1 MKIFSIITL
10 TLVLLV
16 GTSFGA
22 MEAGKIAA
30 VDARAESDNIVVP
43 ITLNNNLAM
52 TALEIP
58 LKFSE
63 GVTLNE
69 VSFEGTRSEDFDLKV
84 AKIDNENNT
93 VVIALIPMVYG
104 ENTSLAP
111 GKGTIAN
118 LEFSIDDTGL
128 ENINLTRTTMKSPTH
143 ELMFVYLNDDKTM
156 VDLKPEFSDIT
167 IALSQINGNTLTIP
181 TSFDLKQN
189 APNPFN
195 PTTRINYDLPKATHV
210 NLTVFNVLGQTVT
223 TLKDGFMEA
232 GSHSITWNGTD
243 NGGATV
249 ASGIYFYRIEA
260 DDFQATKKMMM
271 LK

>member
-69 VSFEGTRSEDFDLKV
+69 VSFEGTESV
-84 AKIDNENNT
+84 
-93 VVIALIPMVYG
+93 
-104 ENTSLAP
+104 
-111 GKGTIAN
+111 
-118 LEFSIDDTGL
+118 
-128 ENINLTRTTMKSPTH
+128 
-143 ELMFVYLNDDKTM
+143 
-156 VDLKPEFSDIT
+156 
-167 IALSQINGNTLTIP
+167 
-181 TSFDLKQN
+181 
-189 APNPFN
+189 
-195 PTTRINYDLPKATHV
+195 
-210 NLTVFNVLGQTVT
+210 
-223 TLKDGFMEA
+223 
-232 GSHSITWNGTD
+232 
-243 NGGATV
+243 
-249 ASGIYFYRIEA
+249 
-260 DDFQATKKMMM
+260 
-271 LK
+271 

>member
-1 MKIFSIITL
+1 MKY
-10 TLVLLV
+10 LL
-16 GTSFGA
+16 
-22 MEAGKIAA
+22 K
-30 VDARAESDNIVVP
+30 
-43 ITLNNNLAM
+43 
-52 TALEIP
+52 
-58 LKFSE
+58 
-63 GVTLNE
+63 
-69 VSFEGTRSEDFDLKV
+69 
-84 AKIDNENNT
+84 
-93 VVIALIPMVYG
+93 
-104 ENTSLAP
+104 
-111 GKGTIAN
+111 
-118 LEFSIDDTGL
+118 
-128 ENINLTRTTMKSPTH
+128 
-143 ELMFVYLNDDKTM
+143 
-156 VDLKPEFSDIT
+156 
-167 IALSQINGNTLTIP
+167 
-181 TSFDLKQN
+181 